1 MSFTQLGLGLRNH
14 VAAQVIAYM
23 SGPVRL
29 QIRTDSKPVNPEA
42 SNVGTL
48 LVDITTPA
56 TPFEAQ
62 ANGVVAKLGTW
73 SGVAVADGL
82 ARHYRIVNAA
92 ATQVFEQ
99 GTITKAITLLTTA
112 ATAAGGNVVTVAD
125 TTGIE
130 AGQGVSGPGVPA
142 GASVLSKTSGTVT
155 MSAASVAGISSGAA
169 VTFGDT
175 SGNLQL
181 PSVDFTAGQSIVIDA
196 KLLIVPGR

>member
-1 MSFTQLGLGLRNH
+1 
-14 VAAQVIAYM
+14 VADEVIAYM
-23 SGPVRL
+23 GGPVRL
-29 QIRTDSKPVNPEA
+29 QIRTDSKPADPEA

-62 ANGVVAKLGTW
+62 ANGVIAKLGTW
-73 SGVAVADGL
+73 SGVAIAAGL
-82 ARHYRIVNAA
+82 ARHYRIVSSDASE
-92 ATQVFEQ
+92 VFEQ

-112 ATAAGGNVVTVAD
+112 STGVGSNVITVAD

-130 AGQGVSGPGVPA
+130 AGQGVSGA
-142 GASVLSKTSGTVT
+142 GAPSGATVLDVPSSTSVRMT
-155 MSAASVAGISSGAA
+155 AASTLGISSGGAL
-169 VTFGDT
+169 TFGDT

-181 PSVDFTAGQSIVIDA
+181 PSVDYEVGQTIVIDA